1 MNTQSAE
8 TTLTPPRVGP
18 AIAPLSRSSMAQWLI
33 FIITAVLVL
42 APALPILLQVFVAGP
57 LYERDWHFT
66 FANIGRLLGNEAIGE
81 IALTTLAFAGLTT
94 VIAQV
99 LGVAAALLFGRTDMP
114 GRRVMGD
121 MMMWPLYLSHL
132 IMVVGWLIVYGPS
145 GFLTQAFARMFGD
158 APWNLYSIPGMA
170 IVAGV
175 SQAPLAYLYC
185 LYGVARS
192 IDPTLESA
200 ARTCGAGPLTV
211 MRRVTLP
218 LMLPAIVTS
227 SALNIVIAVEM
238 LSIPLFL
245 GRPARIDTL
254 SSYLYLE
261 GIGASNPQHGMVAAS
276 ALVLVVLVGATL
288 MLQRL
293 LLSNGHRYE
302 TVKGK
307 GTRPAPLQ
315 LGALKWPLF
324 TLAALYIVFVVLVP
338 ILGLV
343 LRAFT
348 SYLTPLIPVWQVLTL
363 QNFKD
368 VFQTDAYMRALWNT
382 LIISVA
388 AAGLGTLLTALIA
401 LVIQRSSFPF
411 RRTLEALAYS
421 PRMVPGLITGLGVFY
436 AAIVFA
442 PFGWLRDSIWILV
455 VAYVM
460 ATIPLGLGAVQPSV
474 VQIGADLD
482 KAARTVGA
490 DWITS
495 MRRILLPLMK
505 PALLGCFILL
515 FVVHLKSYV
524 VAIFLMAPGLE
535 IMGVT
540 MLGLWENGAAGVTAA
555 FATLQIVMIAIL
567 LIAARL
573 VFGVKLYE

>member
-8 TTLTPPRVGP
+8 TTLAPARVGP
-18 AIAPLSRSSMAQWLI
+18 AIVPLSRSRMAQWLI

-66 FANIGRLLGNEAIGE
+66 LANIGRLLGNEAIGE

-158 APWNLYSIPGMA
+158 VPWNLYSIPGMA

-211 MRRVTLP
+211 MCRVTLP

-315 LGALKWPLF
+315 LGALRWPLF

-338 ILGLV
+338 ILGWFC
-343 LRAFT
+343 A
-348 SYLTPLIPVWQVLTL
+348 P
-363 QNFKD
+363 
-368 VFQTDAYMRALWNT
+368 
-382 LIISVA
+382 
-388 AAGLGTLLTALIA
+388 
-401 LVIQRSSFPF
+401 
-411 RRTLEALAYS
+411 S
-421 PRMVPGLITGLGVFY
+421 P
-436 AAIVFA
+436 
-442 PFGWLRDSIWILV
+442 
-455 VAYVM
+455 
-460 ATIPLGLGAVQPSV
+460 AT
-474 VQIGADLD
+474 
-482 KAARTVGA
+482 
-490 DWITS
+490 
-495 MRRILLPLMK
+495 
-505 PALLGCFILL
+505 
-515 FVVHLKSYV
+515 
-524 VAIFLMAPGLE
+524 
-535 IMGVT
+535 
-540 MLGLWENGAAGVTAA
+540 
-555 FATLQIVMIAIL
+555 
-567 LIAARL
+567 
-573 VFGVKLYE
+573 